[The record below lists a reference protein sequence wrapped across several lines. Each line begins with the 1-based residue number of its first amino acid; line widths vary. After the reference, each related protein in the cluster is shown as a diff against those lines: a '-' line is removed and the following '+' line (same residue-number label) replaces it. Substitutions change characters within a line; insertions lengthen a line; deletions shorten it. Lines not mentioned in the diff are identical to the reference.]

1 MLSLH
6 FLLPPSIPRRRII
19 LPAEEEK
26 EEQNECT
33 VQRSSSL
40 AWDEYMK
47 VAMHVLY
54 VCV

>member
-6 FLLPPSIPRRRII
+6 FLLPPIPRRRII

-33 VQRSSSL
+33 VQSSSL